1 MKRILETLRI
11 TALLG
16 LLTIAAAAVAPAP
29 SHADT
34 EIEGGGV
41 ICWDSGHVC
50 HIQEDDGTT
59 AHHGKVKE
67 F

>member
-16 LLTIAAAAVAPAP
+16 LLAIAAAAVAPGTGYAE
-29 SHADT
+29 T
-34 EIEGGGV
+34 EIDEGGV

-50 HIQEDDGTT
+50 HIKEDDGST